1 MVRYSNDRAATSVG
15 SLTLPAG
22 YYTDAAYFARESER
36 LFQRMWMFAGRAD
49 DVPEPGSYVARR
61 FGNVNALI
69 VRDEHGELRAF
80 HNVCR
85 HRGTL
90 LCSAPEGK
98 LRGHLQCA
106 YHAWTYRLDGAL
118 HKAPH
123 MDKVEGFRVE
133 DWPLRS
139 IALAEWDGN
148 LFLYLG
154 DPAEAPPLAEHL
166 GGMDATFAN
175 WRMGELRTVAR
186 RSYELRANW
195 KLVIANY
202 HECLHC
208 PIAHPQLSKLSHFL
222 SGDNEPPQ
230 PTWLGASMDLLPGC
244 TTLTTD
250 APGTPPR
257 RAALPGLTEAQR
269 SRVYYYALLPSML
282 LNPHP
287 DYVVTFQIS
296 PIAADR
302 TDITCHWLMHPD
314 ELARPGFDPGDAVD
328 FWDVTNRQD
337 WELSDLAQAG
347 ISSAGYGPGPYSN
360 REEMLIAFDRWVIE
374 RVGALD
380 GTNGPPALGDG
391 AAPAAPPL
399 VSLGGARD
407 VR

>member
-1 MVRYSNDRAATSVG
+1 VRYTNERAATDVG
-15 SLTLPAG
+15 SRTLPAG
-22 YYTDAAYFARESER
+22 YYTDPAYFARERAR
-36 LFQRMWMFAGRAD
+36 LFSRMWMFAGRAD
-49 DVPEPGSYVARR
+49 DAPEEGSYVVRR
-61 FGNVNALI
+61 FGDAQALI
-69 VRDEHGELRAF
+69 VRDEAGVLRAF

-90 LCSAPEGK
+90 LCASSEGRV
-98 LRGHLQCA
+98 RGSLQCA
-106 YHAWTYRLDGAL
+106 YHAWTYRLDGSL

-123 MDKVEGFRVE
+123 MDKVVGFRIE
-133 DWPLRS
+133 DWPLS
-139 IALAEWDGN
+139 PIALAEWDGN
-148 LFLYLG
+148 VFLYLG

-166 GGMDATFAN
+166 GGMDTTFAA
-175 WRMGELRTVAR
+175 WRMGELRTVATR
-186 RSYELRANW
+186 RYQLRANW

-257 RAALPGLTEAQR
+257 RAPLPGLSEAQR
-269 SRVYYYALLPSML
+269 ARVYYYALLPSML

-287 DYVVTFQIS
+287 DYVVTFQLS

-302 TDITCHWLMHPD
+302 TDILCHWLMHPD

-328 FWDVTNRQD
+328 FWDLTNRQD

-347 ISSAGYGPGPYSN
+347 ISSAGYRPGPYSN
-360 REEMLIAFDRWVIE
+360 REELLLAFDRWVID
-374 RVGALD
+374 RVGALE
-380 GTNGPPALGDG
+380 DG
-391 AAPAAPPL
+391 AGEGVAAAAGAATPPL
-399 VSLGGARD
+399 STLGPR
-407 VR
+407 RR

>member
-1 MVRYSNDRAATSVG
+1 VRYTNDRVATNVG

-36 LFQRMWMFAGRAD
+36 LFQRMWMFAGRD
-49 DVPEPGSYVARR
+49 DDAPEPGSYVVRR
-61 FGNVNALI
+61 FGDASVLI
-69 VRDEHGELRAF
+69 ARDEDGALRAF

-90 LCSAPEGK
+90 LCGKPEGRV
-98 LRGHLQCA
+98 RGHLQCA

-123 MDKVEGFRVE
+123 MDKVEGFRLE

-139 IALAEWDGN
+139 IALAVWDGN
-148 LFLYLG
+148 VFVHLG
-154 DPAEAPPLAEHL
+154 FERAAEAPPLAAHL
-166 GGMDATFAN
+166 DGMDATFAS

-186 RSYELRANW
+186 RSYQLRANW

-208 PIAHPQLSKLSHFL
+208 PIAHPQLSKLSHYL
-222 SGDNEPPQ
+222 SGDNEPPH
-230 PTWLGASMDLLPGC
+230 PTWLGASMDLLPGH
-244 TTLTTD
+244 TTLST
-250 APGTPPR
+250 AAEPR
-257 RAALPGLTEAQR
+257 RAALPGLDEEQR
-269 SRVYYYALLPSML
+269 KRVYYYALLPSML

-296 PIAADR
+296 PLAPDR

-314 ELARPGFDPGDAVD
+314 ELARPGFDPGDAVE
-328 FWDVTNRQD
+328 FWDLTNQQD

-347 ISSAGYGPGPYSN
+347 ISSQGYRPGPYSN
-360 REEMLIAFDRWVIE
+360 REELLVAFDRWVIE
-374 RVGALD
+374 RVG
-380 GTNGPPALGDG
+380 PLGSGAETAGQAG
-391 AAPAAPPL
+391 AARGDA
-399 VSLGGARD
+399 
-407 VR
+407 